1 MWFRE
6 KVQTLSRS
14 LSLSD
19 DKKDSDDITRI
30 EDLSDFIHDEN
41 DEDISLE
48 DENSENLMDLEK
60 ESFGEATSFMQ
71 IPDELDNSSDSID
84 EIDEV
89 VEDDNSIDDAN
100 DEFNP
105 EELEFAQGE
114 DFDNTDF
121 EQNTD
126 FESDDAQIE
135 DDGFEEH
142 DFESNE
148 FDAQDTSL
156 DDNELQEEDLKFGSD
171 EDEIPKEEEIPNTQE
186 DLVEAQNE
194 HAMQSEPTTVE
205 SITAPP
211 SNYKEPETLK
221 DINQFAE
228 NITSSDLSIEGNPPF
243 SVILKS
249 IKYQEDADE
258 ILSLL
263 REFKIIKDDHIEDTK
278 KSLDRG
284 QMLIPRLSEYS
295 AITLCH
301 KLRRFDLDISM
312 GLSQEMHSASSYES
326 IDTGLVSK
334 NTVYSNKK
342 LYKSFNSDEILIEDI
357 QITNMN
363 SFENFTIIENLS
375 VKSKSLFIN
384 NEELAPENFDENYS
398 KYQTALADQ
407 LKSEAIHL
415 DANALINFN
424 IALIASPTNSQ
435 VTNIVATAN
444 VVRIRPKE

>member
-1 MWFRE
+1 
-6 KVQTLSRS
+6 
-14 LSLSD
+14 LSD

-30 EDLSDFIHDEN
+30 EDLSDFIHDES

-48 DENSENLMDLEK
+48 DEDSENLMDLEK

-71 IPDELDNSSDSID
+71 IPDELDNSSEPID
-84 EIDEV
+84 EADE
-89 VEDDNSIDDAN
+89 EDSSIDDAT
-100 DEFNP
+100 DDFNP

-121 EQNTD
+121 EQTTD
-126 FESDDAQIE
+126 FDSDDTQIE
-135 DDGFEEH
+135 DDSFEEH
-142 DFESNE
+142 DLDSNE
-148 FDAQDTSL
+148 FETEDTAL
-156 DDNELQEEDLKFGSD
+156 DDNNLQEEDLKFGSD
-171 EDEIPKEEEIPNTQE
+171 EDEISEEEEEEIPNTQE
-186 DLVEAQNE
+186 DLVEVQNE
-194 HAMQSEPTTVE
+194 HAMQSEPTTVGN
-205 SITAPP
+205 ITAPP
-211 SNYKEPETLK
+211 NNYKEPETLK
-221 DINQFAE
+221 DINKFAE

-384 NEELAPENFDENYS
+384 NEELAPESFDENYS
-398 KYQTALADQ
+398 KYQIALADQ

>member
-1 MWFRE
+1 M
-6 KVQTLSRS
+6 
-14 LSLSD
+14 SD

-41 DEDISLE
+41 DEDISLA
-48 DENSENLMDLEK
+48 DEESDNLMDLEK

-71 IPDELDNSSDSID
+71 IPDELDESSDQLED
-84 EIDEV
+84 EIETEN
-89 VEDDNSIDDAN
+89 EDDFEDNNEPSDS
-100 DEFNP
+100 EFNP

-114 DFDNTDF
+114 DFDNNSNFEDSNFENNDF
-121 EQNTD
+121 EENS
-126 FESDDAQIE
+126 FESDQFETDDSFEQENQPE
-135 DDGFEEH
+135 DEVFE
-142 DFESNE
+142 
-148 FDAQDTSL
+148 
-156 DDNELQEEDLKFGSD
+156 DNNIQEDDLKFGSD
-171 EDEIPKEEEIPNTQE
+171 EQTEEEDIPNTQE
-186 DLVEAQNE
+186 DLVQAQNE
-194 HAMQSEPTTVE
+194 HAMQSEPTNVQ
-205 SITAPP
+205 SITAAPKD
-211 SNYKEPETLK
+211 YKEPETLK
-221 DINQFAE
+221 DINQFAQ

-263 REFKIIKDDHIEDTK
+263 REFKIIKDEHIDDTK
-278 KSLDRG
+278 KSLNRG

-334 NTVYSNKK
+334 NTVFSNKK
-342 LYKSFNSDEILIEDI
+342 LYKNFNSDEI

-363 SFENFTIIENLS
+363 SFENFIIIENLS

-384 NEELAPENFDENYS
+384 NEDLEPQTFDENYS
-398 KYQTALADQ
+398 KYQAQLADQ
-407 LKSEAIHL
+407 LKAEAISL

>member
-1 MWFRE
+1 M
-6 KVQTLSRS
+6 
-14 LSLSD
+14 SD

-30 EDLSDFIHDEN
+30 EDLSDFIHDES

-48 DENSENLMDLEK
+48 DEDSENLMDLEK

-71 IPDELDNSSDSID
+71 IPDELDNSSEPID
-84 EIDEV
+84 EADE
-89 VEDDNSIDDAN
+89 EDSSIDDAT
-100 DEFNP
+100 DDFNP

-121 EQNTD
+121 EQTTD
-126 FESDDAQIE
+126 FDSDDTQIE
-135 DDGFEEH
+135 DDSFEEH
-142 DFESNE
+142 DLDSNE
-148 FDAQDTSL
+148 FETEDTAL
-156 DDNELQEEDLKFGSD
+156 DDNNLQEEDLKFGSD
-171 EDEIPKEEEIPNTQE
+171 EDEISEEEEEEIPNTQE
-186 DLVEAQNE
+186 DLVEVQNE
-194 HAMQSEPTTVE
+194 HAMQSEPTTVGN
-205 SITAPP
+205 ITAPP
-211 SNYKEPETLK
+211 NNYKEPETLK
-221 DINQFAE
+221 DINKFAE

-384 NEELAPENFDENYS
+384 NEELAPESFDENYS
-398 KYQTALADQ
+398 KYQIALADQ

>member
-1 MWFRE
+1 M
-6 KVQTLSRS
+6 
-14 LSLSD
+14 SD

-41 DEDISLE
+41 DEDISLA
-48 DENSENLMDLEK
+48 DEESDNLMDLEK

-71 IPDELDNSSDSID
+71 IPDELDESSDQLED
-84 EIDEV
+84 EIETEN
-89 VEDDNSIDDAN
+89 EDDFEDNNEPSDS
-100 DEFNP
+100 EFNP

-114 DFDNTDF
+114 DFDNNSNFEDSNFENNDF
-121 EQNTD
+121 EENS
-126 FESDDAQIE
+126 FESDQFETDDSFEQENQPE
-135 DDGFEEH
+135 DEVFE
-142 DFESNE
+142 
-148 FDAQDTSL
+148 
-156 DDNELQEEDLKFGSD
+156 DNNIQEDDLKFGSD
-171 EDEIPKEEEIPNTQE
+171 EQTEEEDIPNTQE
-186 DLVEAQNE
+186 DLVQAQNE
-194 HAMQSEPTTVE
+194 HAMQSEPTNVQ
-205 SITAPP
+205 SITAAPKD
-211 SNYKEPETLK
+211 YKEPETLK
-221 DINQFAE
+221 DINQFAQ

-263 REFKIIKDDHIEDTK
+263 REFKIIKDEHIDDTK
-278 KSLDRG
+278 KSLNRG

-334 NTVYSNKK
+334 NTVFSNKK
-342 LYKSFNSDEILIEDI
+342 LYKNFNSDEIQIDDI

-363 SFENFTIIENLS
+363 SFENFIIIENLS

-384 NEELAPENFDENYS
+384 NEDLEPQTFDENYS
-398 KYQTALADQ
+398 KYQAQLADQ
-407 LKSEAIHL
+407 LKAEAISL